1 MNSCRIVIRLLVG
14 SGLVMGAAG
23 HGARAAESG
32 SKPVLSTE
40 ATEALAR
47 AESGVALAT
56 AKKALWT
63 TAASALAQAQ
73 EAAKQQDNAAVMK
86 YAAVAAEQASL
97 GMAQVDGPLTSQH

>member
-1 MNSCRIVIRLLVG
+1 MNSCRIAIRLLVW
-14 SGLVMGAAG
+14 SGLVMGVAG
-23 HGARAAESG
+23 HGARAAESS
-32 SKPVLSTE
+32 SKPILSAE

-73 EAAKQQDNAAVMK
+73 EAAKQQDNTAVMK
-86 YAAVAAEQASL
+86 YAAVATEQASL